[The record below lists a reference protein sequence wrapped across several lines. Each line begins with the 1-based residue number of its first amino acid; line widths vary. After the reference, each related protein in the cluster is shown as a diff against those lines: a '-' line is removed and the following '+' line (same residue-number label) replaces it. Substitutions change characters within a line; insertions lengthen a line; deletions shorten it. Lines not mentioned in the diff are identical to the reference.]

1 METTM
6 TTWVWVVS
14 FSVLG
19 TNPEHGI
26 FGMFSNRV
34 ECQQALQTRKQ
45 EMKANGKEIVGTCFF
60 TQRKTG

>member
-1 METTM
+1 MFAQREP
-6 TTWVWVVS
+6 VR
-14 FSVLG
+14 L
-19 TNPEHGI
+19 GI